1 MQSTDVADAKEDDN
15 TGPQKEEVF
24 ESEDFNEPDD
34 ANVDA
39 PAAREPQEPNGDV
52 IEEQIKPSQAFQI
65 YAGQLFDPKSGLDKK
80 NGGMA
85 SRVYDTTQSKDAN
98 FESPLQTYK
107 RLQSEIHE
115 FKQSLDTIAE
125 RAQKE
130 QENPIRPITQELS
143 QQIGKLWNNVENF
156 RNDARIKSLFD
167 ESNSAMLDTVDAH
180 YLFKRL
186 EEFQAQKLDGQRD
199 SDDHKAGNDKRA
211 VFTLYHDGSTN
222 NQSFR
227 MVDIKERLESLESI
241 IGRKPEN
248 PTIGDMTR
256 SIEYLSSVL
265 ALLSDEGKLE
275 GLVRRAQVLRKR
287 LQEIQAKGHAAIELQ
302 ITKTKEEK
310 ISTLFEMMSR
320 WDEAAKTL
328 PTVVK
333 RLRSVSNLHEESA
346 NIVTKVGKLE
356 SQNKVIKSTL
366 EANQEMLNEVKT
378 SLAKN
383 AEVMTTNMSTI
394 QDRLNK
400 IQQQMQSL
408 GV

>member
-1 MQSTDVADAKEDDN
+1 M
-15 TGPQKEEVF
+15 
-24 ESEDFNEPDD
+24 
-34 ANVDA
+34 
-39 PAAREPQEPNGDV
+39 
-52 IEEQIKPSQAFQI
+52 
-65 YAGQLFDPKSGLDKK
+65 
-80 NGGMA
+80 
-85 SRVYDTTQSKDAN
+85 
-98 FESPLQTYK
+98 
-107 RLQSEIHE
+107 
-115 FKQSLDTIAE
+115 
-125 RAQKE
+125 
-130 QENPIRPITQELS
+130 
-143 QQIGKLWNNVENF
+143 
-156 RNDARIKSLFD
+156 
-167 ESNSAMLDTVDAH
+167 
-180 YLFKRL
+180 
-186 EEFQAQKLDGQRD
+186 
-199 SDDHKAGNDKRA
+199 
-211 VFTLYHDGSTN
+211 N

-227 MVDIKERLESLESI
+227 MGDIKQRLEKLETV

-320 WDEAAKTL
+320 WDQAAKQL

-346 NIVTKVGKLE
+346 NIVAKVGKLE

-366 EANQEMLNEVKT
+366 ESNHEMLNEVKA
-378 SLAKN
+378 SLARN
-383 AEVMTTNMSTI
+383 AEVMQQNMSTI

-400 IQQQMQSL
+400 IQQQMQSQ

>member
-1 MQSTDVADAKEDDN
+1 MGGQ
-15 TGPQKEEVF
+15 QEEVF
-24 ESEDFNEPDD
+24 ESEDFKEADD
-34 ANVDA
+34 AKADE
-39 PAAREPQEPNGDV
+39 PAATEPLEPSEDV
-52 IEEQIKPSQAFQI
+52 IEEQIQPSQAFQI
-65 YAGQLFDPKSGLDKK
+65 YAGQLFDPKSSKGGL
-80 NGGMA
+80 A

-115 FKQSLDTIAE
+115 FRRSLDTIAE

-143 QQIGKLWNNVENF
+143 QQIDKLWNNVENF

-186 EEFQAQKLDGQRD
+186 EEFQAQKLGGQSD
-199 SDDHKAGNDKRA
+199 ADDHKAGGDKA
-211 VFTLYHDGSTN
+211 VFTLYHDGSMN

-227 MVDIKERLESLESI
+227 MGDIKQRLENLETI

-265 ALLSDEGKLE
+265 ALLSDESKLE

-310 ISTLFEMMSR
+310 ITKLFEMMSR
-320 WDEAAKTL
+320 WDQAAKQL

-346 NIVTKVGKLE
+346 DIVDKVGRLE
-356 SQNKVIKSTL
+356 SQNEVIKSTL
-366 EANQEMLNEVKT
+366 KSNHEMLNEVKA

-383 AEVMTTNMSTI
+383 AEVMTQNMSTI
-394 QDRLNK
+394 QDRLSK
-400 IQQQMQSL
+400 IQQQMQDL

>member
-1 MQSTDVADAKEDDN
+1 MGENLEKIVGPKPDN
-15 TGPQKEEVF
+15 
-24 ESEDFNEPDD
+24 
-34 ANVDA
+34 A
-39 PAAREPQEPNGDV
+39 
-52 IEEQIKPSQAFQI
+52 
-65 YAGQLFDPKSGLDKK
+65 
-80 NGGMA
+80 
-85 SRVYDTTQSKDAN
+85 
-98 FESPLQTYK
+98 
-107 RLQSEIHE
+107 
-115 FKQSLDTIAE
+115 
-125 RAQKE
+125 
-130 QENPIRPITQELS
+130 
-143 QQIGKLWNNVENF
+143 
-156 RNDARIKSLFD
+156 
-167 ESNSAMLDTVDAH
+167 
-180 YLFKRL
+180 
-186 EEFQAQKLDGQRD
+186 
-199 SDDHKAGNDKRA
+199 
-211 VFTLYHDGSTN
+211 
-222 NQSFR
+222 
-227 MVDIKERLESLESI
+227 
-241 IGRKPEN
+241 
-248 PTIGDMTR
+248 TIGDMTR

-320 WDEAAKTL
+320 WDGAAKTL

-378 SLAKN
+378 SLARN
-383 AEVMTTNMSTI
+383 AEVMQQNMSTI

-400 IQQQMQSL
+400 IQQQMQSQ